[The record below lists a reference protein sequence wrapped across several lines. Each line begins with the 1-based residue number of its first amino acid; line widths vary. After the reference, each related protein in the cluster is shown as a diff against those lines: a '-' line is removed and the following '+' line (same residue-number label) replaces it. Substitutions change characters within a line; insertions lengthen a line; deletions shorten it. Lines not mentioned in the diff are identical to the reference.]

1 MVYITVYDAEQ
12 YKKSGYGNRKI
23 LLNTEGMTPREIQ
36 RRKKAIQ
43 DEWKVRNRAFR
54 VQYRNRPVIKGDLTL
69 NNPDDDDDNDDND
82 DDDNLV
88 KEDETPPEIIE
99 KIEKIRYHNKVTLEL
114 DRNTG
119 NTTAL
124 IASSK
129 AGKSTLL
136 MELFRKYY
144 ASPDFITTLFSVNS
158 QIELY
163 RKAGKNLLRYN
174 RFDDNAQKT
183 IQASKLI
190 NVRTKNKYQ
199 FCFMFD
205 DVLNAKNSRLF
216 NNLIMT
222 YRNSNISTI
231 ICLQYT
237 YLLSKSNRCNINN
250 VLLGRLNSDE
260 SVEDVVKTFLSSF
273 LNKMGILKM
282 RDMISFYKQATND
295 HGFIYINT
303 AKNLIKFLRIDI

>member
-12 YKKSGYGNRKI
+12 YKRSGYGNRKI
-23 LLNTEGMTPREIQ
+23 QIKSEGMTPDELQ
-36 RRKKAIQ
+36 KRKKAIQ
-43 DEWKVRNRAFR
+43 EEWKVRNRAFR
-54 VQYRNRPVIKGDLTL
+54 IQYRNRPVIRGELKL
-69 NNPDDDDDNDDND
+69 NNPGDNFEDTVND
-82 DDDNLV
+82 VDELL
-88 KEDETPPEIIE
+88 KEDETPPEIVE
-99 KIEKIRYHNKVTLEL
+99 KISKIRYHNRVMLEL
-114 DRNTG
+114 DNNTG

-129 AGKSTLL
+129 AGKSTML
-136 MELFRKYY
+136 MEMFRKYY
-144 ASPDFITTLFSVNS
+144 DSSDMITTLFSVNS
-158 QIELY
+158 QIDLY

-174 RFDDNAQKT
+174 RFDDNAQKM
-183 IQASKLI
+183 IRASKLI
-190 NVRTKNKYQ
+190 NTRTKNKYQ
-199 FCFMFD
+199 FCFLFD
-205 DVLNAKNSRLF
+205 DVLNAKNSTLF
-216 NNLIMT
+216 NNLICT

-260 SVEDVVKTFLSSF
+260 SVEDVVKTFLASF

-282 RDMISFYKQATND
+282 RDMIAFYKKATED

-303 AKNLIKFLRIDI
+303 SKNLIKFLRIDI